1 MIYLFIISKSAYL
14 SNQTL
19 LLIKKWKRINYK
31 ITFGI
36 FMINFLSKNIMR
48 QMMESWSIKFFV
60 KFAIRIKIKL
70 LKLQGK
76 NISKKWAVGEEEVI
90 IISIA
95 KIIKQKW

>member
-1 MIYLFIISKSAYL
+1 MD
-14 SNQTL
+14 
-19 LLIKKWKRINYK
+19 
-31 ITFGI
+31 
-36 FMINFLSKNIMR
+36 
-48 QMMESWSIKFFV
+48 SWSIMFFV